1 MSLRAWIVL
10 LAALAGALATGRL
23 GVWQL
28 DRARQKI
35 ELHEAQLA
43 RGALP
48 PLDAQTLAHT
58 GEAAAAQEHRR
69 VVLQGQWLP
78 RYSVYLDN
86 RQMNGHPGFYLMTP
100 LQIAPGDVVLV
111 QRGWLPRHTQDRE
124 HLAPTDT
131 PVGTVQIEGR
141 IAPAVARL
149 YEFDAAA
156 SGTIR
161 QNLDVAAFARE
172 TALALRPLVVV
183 QGCGIGGAAATV
195 GAGRARRLQALWLCR
210 AVVRAERPDHGSLC
224 LVPTHPTAPPKALKH
239 WA

>member
-141 IAPAVARL
+141 IAPAGARL

-183 QGCGIGGAAATV
+183 QGGAASEGLLRQWVPAEPDVSKHYGYAAQWFALSALITGLYV
-195 GAGRARRLQALWLCR
+195 WFQLIQPRRR
-210 AVVRAERPDHGSLC
+210 RR
-224 LVPTHPTAPPKALKH
+224 
-239 WA
+239 